1 MASLHKKP
9 IIIFIVTFFISSA
22 LFYQFH
28 WKNYIVS
35 DLFKKYCA
43 SDEAKPIIIR
53 DSNPNIE
60 LNMGSL
66 KSDPQPKHAFISDSF
81 ENEKLENLLFLFG
94 LPKTATILFR
104 DEKYSLVTLE
114 YLDRYSKWWIEF
126 LDKNKLKFH
135 ENYFD
140 CDNYS
145 DLFMV
150 LFVLSS
156 RRYELSQ
163 KSQIACGTLIVET
176 VEAFAG
182 IPAQTNAWH
191 SLNIIWTDAGWFVI
205 EPQNGVYISLSS
217 YPNKNGIKA
226 VIF

>member
-1 MASLHKKP
+1 M
-9 IIIFIVTFFISSA
+9 SSF
-22 LFYQFH
+22 LLYEFH
-28 WKNYIVS
+28 WKNYVTS

-53 DSNPNIE
+53 DSNVDNE
-60 LNMGSL
+60 LNIGGL
-66 KSDPQPKHAFISDSF
+66 KSSPQPKHSFISDSF
-81 ENEKLENLLFLFG
+81 ENEKLEDLLFLFG

-104 DEKYSLVTLE
+104 DEKYSFVSLE
-114 YLDRYSKWWIEF
+114 YLDRYSKWWIDF
-126 LDKNKLKFH
+126 LDKNKLKFY

-150 LFVLSS
+150 LFILSS
-156 RRYELSQ
+156 KRYELSQ

-176 VEAFAG
+176 QEAFAG
-182 IPAQTNAWH
+182 IPAQTNSWH
-191 SLNIIWTDAGWFVI
+191 SLNIVWTDVGWFVI
-205 EPQNGVYISLSS
+205 EPQNGIYISLSS
-217 YPNKNGIKA
+217 YPNKKGIKA

>member
-1 MASLHKKP
+1 MANFYKNP
-9 IIIFIVTFFISSA
+9 ISVFLAIFLLSGF
-22 LFYQFH
+22 LLYEFH
-28 WKNYIVS
+28 WKNYVAS
-35 DLFKKYCA
+35 DLFKRYCA

-53 DSNPNIE
+53 DTNVENE
-60 LNMGSL
+60 LNIGSL
-66 KSDPQPKHAFISDSF
+66 RSQPQPKHAFISDSF
-81 ENEKLENLLFLFG
+81 ENEKLEDLLFLSG

-114 YLDRYSKWWIEF
+114 YLDRYGKWWIEF

-150 LFVLSS
+150 LFILSS

-182 IPAQTNAWH
+182 IPAQSNAWH

-205 EPQNGVYISLSS
+205 EPQNGTYISLSS
-217 YPNKNGIKA
+217 YPNKKGIKA
-226 VIF
+226 VVF

>member
-1 MASLHKKP
+1 MANSYRTP
-9 IIIFIVTFFISSA
+9 IIIFLTTFLLSSF
-22 LFYQFH
+22 LLYEFH
-28 WKNYIVS
+28 WKNYVTN
-35 DLFKKYCA
+35 DLLKKYCA

-53 DSNPNIE
+53 DSNVDLE
-60 LNMGSL
+60 LNIGGL
-66 KSDPQPKHAFISDSF
+66 KSSPQPKHGFVSDSF
-81 ENEKLENLLFLFG
+81 ESEKLEDLLFLFG

-104 DEKYSLVTLE
+104 DEKYSFVTLE
-114 YLDRYSKWWIEF
+114 YLDRYSKWWVEF
-126 LDKNKLKFH
+126 LDKNKLKFN

-150 LFVLSS
+150 LFTLSS
-156 RRYELSQ
+156 KRYEFSQ

-176 VEAFAG
+176 QETFAG

-191 SLNIIWTDAGWFVI
+191 SLNIVWTDVGWFVI
-205 EPQNGVYISLSS
+205 EPQNGVYISLNS
-217 YPNKNGIKA
+217 YPNKKGIKA